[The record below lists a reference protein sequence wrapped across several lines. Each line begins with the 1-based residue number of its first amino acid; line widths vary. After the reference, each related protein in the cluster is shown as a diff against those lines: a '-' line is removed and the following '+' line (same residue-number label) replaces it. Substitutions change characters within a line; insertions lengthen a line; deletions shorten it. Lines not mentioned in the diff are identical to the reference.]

1 MIQRGCN
8 LTLLLP
14 TYLIR
19 KSRKEKLGKIWRE
32 SRDNRYA
39 PRDGHS
45 TVLSSP
51 PGIIGLS
58 REKKEVGEGFP
69 GGIASRLRFCTTA
82 TWRNRPLT
90 SRPRLDRDEIAY
102 LKAKRRRLLYDF
114 LVRVRTPILPPSPPN
129 DGRLSFLGKLEL
141 YDRGILR
148 SFFSLMI
155 AIQPSLRKRNVAN
168 TARGSQFR
176 ENLS

>member
-1 MIQRGCN
+1 M
-8 LTLLLP
+8 
-14 TYLIR
+14 
-19 KSRKEKLGKIWRE
+19 
-32 SRDNRYA
+32 
-39 PRDGHS
+39 
-45 TVLSSP
+45 
-51 PGIIGLS
+51 
-58 REKKEVGEGFP
+58 
-69 GGIASRLRFCTTA
+69 
-82 TWRNRPLT
+82 
-90 SRPRLDRDEIAY
+90 
-102 LKAKRRRLLYDF
+102 
-114 LVRVRTPILPPSPPN
+114 RVRIPFFPPSPPY